1 MAETLNFTLSAQD
14 KTQAAFNSVN
24 RSLSTLNKASISLK
38 SAFAG
43 IATASVF
50 AGFVQGIQGAIDR
63 ASKFAETAQK
73 IGASVEF
80 LSAMSF
86 AAKMSGVEFES
97 LEKGMIKLS
106 RAMDEV
112 SSNAKSNIA
121 YDFKRIGVSLTDAN
135 GQLKTTENLFLEIA
149 DKISGFD
156 DGMRKAA
163 VAQAIFGREGADLI
177 PLLNE
182 GADGIR
188 EMFEEAENLG
198 VVFASQSAQAL
209 EGFGDDLDRIKFAGE
224 GFFNILAANIIPSV
238 STFLDR
244 IGDTAN
250 QTERASSKFS
260 GLKSIA
266 EGLATAFRYL
276 AAGVYII
283 GQAFLEVGRD
293 IISFVEAV
301 GKALEL
307 DFAGAGEAIRNRIG
321 QQVDFNTI
329 LKNATDIINNN
340 SEANDGNTITVNKG
354 TEALKANG
362 KAAGELIDKYRAL
375 IDPGYE
381 VLKQMAEFE
390 KLAKG
395 GAFTAEQFAI
405 GMDRLRQKL
414 IDARAETDPTAM
426 AIKGLQGVV
435 QNFADNASSAMA
447 EFTLTGKAD
456 WKSMVN
462 SMIKDLLTLYYKMT
476 IFQPLAN
483 TMKSAL
489 SGAGSS
495 GGGGLF
501 GNLFGGF
508 GDWISSLFKAKGGPV
523 MGNSPYIVGER
534 GPELFVP
541 GGSGTIIPNNNLN
554 AGGGES
560 LVINQTINVST
571 GVQATVRAEI
581 QSLMPQIANATK
593 SAVLEARRRG
603 GTFATAFGG

>member
-24 RSLSTLNKASISLK
+24 RSLSTLNKAAISLK
-38 SAFAG
+38 GAFAG
-43 IATASVF
+43 LATAAVF
-50 AGFVQGIQGAIDR
+50 AGFAQGLQNAIDR
-63 ASKFAETAQK
+63 ASKFVETAQK

-80 LSAMSF
+80 ISSMSY
-86 AAKMSGVEFES
+86 AAKLAGVEFES
-97 LEKGMIKLS
+97 LEKGLIKLS
-106 RAMDEV
+106 RAADSA
-112 SSNAKSNIA
+112 SSDMKSGLA
-121 YDFKRIGVSLTDAN
+121 YDFKRLGISLTESN
-135 GQLKTTENLFLEIA
+135 GQIKTTEQLFLDVADRIA
-149 DKISGFD
+149 GFD

-163 VAQAIFGREGADLI
+163 VAQAVFGKAGADLI
-177 PLLNE
+177 PLLNQGSE
-182 GADGIR
+182 GIR
-188 EMFEEAENLG
+188 KMFEEAENLG
-198 VVFASQSAQAL
+198 VTFATQSAQAL
-209 EGFGDDLDRIKFAGE
+209 EGFGDDIDRIKFAGE
-224 GFFNILAANIIPSV
+224 GFFNIFAANVIPAI

-244 IGDTAN
+244 IGDTADE
-250 QTERASSKFS
+250 TERASSKFS
-260 GLKSIA
+260 GLKSVA
-266 EGLATAFRYL
+266 ETLGSVFRAL
-276 AAGVYII
+276 AAGVYVI

-293 IISFVEAV
+293 ITTFVEAI
-301 GKALEL
+301 GKAFEL
-307 DFAGAGEAIRNRIG
+307 DFAGAGEAIRQRIG

-329 LKNATDIINNN
+329 LKNATDILNNN
-340 SEANDGNTITVNKG
+340 SAANEGNTITVNKG
-354 TEALKANG
+354 TDALRANG
-362 KAAGELIDKYRAL
+362 KATGELIDKYRAL

-395 GAFTAEQFAI
+395 GAFTADEFAL

-435 QNFADNASSAMA
+435 QNFADNAASAMA

-489 SGAGSS
+489 SGGGSS

-508 GDWISSLFKAKGGPV
+508 GDWISSLFKARGGPV
-523 MGNSPYIVGER
+523 MGNSPYIVGEK

-541 GGSGTIIPNNNLN
+541 GGSGTIIPNNNLS
-554 AGGGES
+554 AGGGEGV
-560 LVINQTINVST
+560 VINQTINVST

-581 QSLMPQIANATK
+581 QSLMPQIATATK